1 MANRYAQMQRRSDNS
16 DQINTPRRRSQTELT
31 TVRLLD
37 AAAAEFIELGYDG
50 ARISSIARR
59 AGLTP
64 GAVYA
69 RWQNKGEMMAAT
81 LDHIFEKILPGPI
94 QGDPGNPSSQDMPA
108 GEALLGRAAELMRG
122 EERPR
127 VMVQVFAST
136 RNNADLR
143 TRLQAFLNQEASQLS
158 RQIESGKGNG
168 SCDPEIST
176 PALTF
181 LLQSIGIGVELMLES
196 GVDHRHTPTPEQWN
210 RLQERFAAA
219 IAPAKDPPG

>member
-1 MANRYAQMQRRSDNS
+1 MQPGS
-16 DQINTPRRRSQTELT
+16 DQHNQQQPRRRRGTELT

-69 RWQNKGEMMAAT
+69 RWQNKNEMMAAT
-81 LDHIFEKILPGPI
+81 LDHIFEKI
-94 QGDPGNPSSQDMPA
+94 QPGNILGELGSSSVQGMPA
-108 GEALLGRAAELMRG
+108 PEALLKLAAQLMQPG
-122 EERPR
+122 EWPH

-136 RNNADLR
+136 RNNAEMRD
-143 TRLQAFLNQEASQLS
+143 RLQAFLSKEASQLAEL
-158 RQIESGKGNG
+158 IESGKQDG
-168 SCDPEIST
+168 SCDPSIST

-181 LLQSIGIGVELMLES
+181 LFQSIGIGVELMIES
-196 GVDHRHTPTPEQWN
+196 GIDDRHTPTAEQWQDLMR
-210 RLQERFAAA
+210 RL
-219 IAPAKDPPG
+219 APAISTPDGARG